1 MSDAPVMSGMSEPM
15 RALALTNLGGG
26 GTGFTRDHRFNRG
39 QSPVFQA
46 SSGANAAPTNAADPA
61 EDPATQAFAAGYA
74 QGAADAEAAFRDAIT
89 AQETARERIT
99 LAFGRIDADLTR
111 ELDAHLRETVLALCA
126 PLLADFAADPVALAR
141 RVETAA
147 AMLARAADERVI
159 RLHPED
165 LALVGA
171 RLPED
176 WHFEPDPSLERG
188 ALRIEG
194 AAGGVE
200 DGPAGWL
207 RALREALG
215 TC

>member
-1 MSDAPVMSGMSEPM
+1 MSETLMPERLADTM
-15 RALALTNLGGG
+15 RALSLADLGGG
-26 GTGFTRDHRFNRG
+26 SAGFTLDRRFNRG
-39 QSPVFQA
+39 QAPVHQELTFE
-46 SSGANAAPTNAADPA
+46 A

-74 QGAADAEAAFRDAIT
+74 QGAADAEAAFSQAIAAQDA
-89 AQETARERIT
+89 ARARIE
-99 LAFGRIDADLTR
+99 LAFGRLDADLLR
-111 ELDAHLRETVLALCA
+111 DLEARLRETVLALCA
-126 PLLADFAADPVALAR
+126 PLLGEFAADPAALAR

-147 AMLARAADERVI
+147 GMLARAADERVI

-176 WHFEPDPSLERG
+176 WHFEPDPGLERG

-200 DGPAGWL
+200 DGPATWL
-207 RALREALG
+207 RALSEALAA
-215 TC
+215 C